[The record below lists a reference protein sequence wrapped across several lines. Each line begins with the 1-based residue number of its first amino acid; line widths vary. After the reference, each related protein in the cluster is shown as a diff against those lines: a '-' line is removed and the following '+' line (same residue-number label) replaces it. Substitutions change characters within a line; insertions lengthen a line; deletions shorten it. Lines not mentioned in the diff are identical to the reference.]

1 MVAAEVADCGEGTE
15 ELVVQVVAVGD
26 DDYGGIFHR
35 RVADDFAGV
44 EHHGEALAR
53 ALGMPDDAGAAIA
66 EASCVLGGRLF
77 DGKGVSRLGLDES
90 GIKRIRVALDATG
103 NQCGGQRL
111 VDGVILMIARG
122 LLGDAGLATAV
133 ILKRNEIQ
141 DIIQKSARSSMPR
154 SNVVIP
160 AWRTPSLCFSL
171 PGSR

>member
-1 MVAAEVADCGEGTE
+1 
-15 ELVVQVVAVGD
+15 
-26 DDYGGIFHR
+26 
-35 RVADDFAGV
+35 
-44 EHHGEALAR
+44 
-53 ALGMPDDAGAAIA
+53 PDDAGAAIA

-141 DIIQKSARSSMPR
+141 DIIQKSARLQHAPQQRRYPR
-154 SNVVIP
+154 LEDALALLFVARLTVKVGAVDGAPGHKAVPAARERAEARLNAIGDNQKFVV
-160 AWRTPSLCFSL
+160 
-171 PGSR
+171 GK